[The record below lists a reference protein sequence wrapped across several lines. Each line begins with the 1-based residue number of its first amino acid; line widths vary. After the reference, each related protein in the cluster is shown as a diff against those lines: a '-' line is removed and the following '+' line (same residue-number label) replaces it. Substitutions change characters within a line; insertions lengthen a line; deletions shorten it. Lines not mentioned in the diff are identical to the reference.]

1 MWAAQVEAPL
11 NLEVLLAFNVG
22 DQWSLATRV
31 SSENM
36 GDAGEGSSW
45 MGFKE

>member
-1 MWAAQVEAPL
+1 MRAAQVEPPL
-11 NLEVLLAFNVG
+11 NLEVLLAFSVG
-22 DQWSLATRV
+22 DQWSLATQV

-36 GDAGEGSSW
+36 GDAEGSSR